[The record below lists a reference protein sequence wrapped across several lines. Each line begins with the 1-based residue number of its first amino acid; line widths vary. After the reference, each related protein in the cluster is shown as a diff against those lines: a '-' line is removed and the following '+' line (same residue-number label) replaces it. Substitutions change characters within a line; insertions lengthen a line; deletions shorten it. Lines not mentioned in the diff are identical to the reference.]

1 MKVDDR
7 FVSLYQ
13 AEYGAILR
21 ATYLLCRDRGLA
33 EDATQEAFA
42 RAFERWSRL
51 QHHDWVAGWI
61 MTTALNYVRR
71 AKRSRELPPTPS
83 GPTVDLDEK
92 LDVWSGIRSLSRRQR
107 EVVILH
113 YAMGFP
119 LNQISELLGCSKST
133 TKTHLARARKT
144 LENRLETQ
152 SNVPHR

>member
-42 RAFERWSRL
+42 RALERWSRL

-61 MTTALNYVRR
+61 MTTALNCVRR
-71 AKRSRELPPTPS
+71 AKRFSELPAARQGRRVPNVRGSCGPSRDAERGKRCHIRQSRLKPELTTKSRFPRRELCIQPRLPGRAIPALLTFPR
-83 GPTVDLDEK
+83 T
-92 LDVWSGIRSLSRRQR
+92 
-107 EVVILH
+107 
-113 YAMGFP
+113 AM
-119 LNQISELLGCSKST
+119 LL
-133 TKTHLARARKT
+133 
-144 LENRLETQ
+144 
-152 SNVPHR
+152 